1 MKTKLKIKGY
11 FVCGGKTIKNLKTN
25 KWERVIKPCNYKT
38 PIYDLKKARKLKHPI
53 CKCGCITALY
63 DIELN
68 REVNKIF
75 RT

>member
-38 PIYDLKKARKLKHPI
+38 PIYDLKKA
-53 CKCGCITALY
+53 
-63 DIELN
+63 
-68 REVNKIF
+68 
-75 RT
+75 